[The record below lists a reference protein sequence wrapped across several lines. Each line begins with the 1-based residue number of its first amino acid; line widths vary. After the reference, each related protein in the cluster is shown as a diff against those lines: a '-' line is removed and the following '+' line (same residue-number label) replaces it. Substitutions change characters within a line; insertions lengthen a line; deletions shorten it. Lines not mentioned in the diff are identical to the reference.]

1 MIMEYRNFG
10 KTNFKPSALGFGCM
24 RFPQLPGEG
33 NEVDEVEATRMVRYA
48 IDQGVNYVDT
58 AWPYHGGQS
67 EVLVGKILQDGY
79 REKVAL
85 ATKMPSWLIEKVEDF
100 DYYFSAQLERLQTD
114 HIDFY
119 LLHALNQKHWDNY
132 LNLKVFDWVE
142 KQMAD
147 GKIRHIGFSFH
158 DEYPVF
164 EKILTGYDHWDF
176 CQIQYNYM
184 DVDYQAGERGLK
196 LASERGLGVVIMEP
210 LKGGKL
216 AIEVPP
222 APVKAVFDQAERTW
236 KPAEWALQWLWN
248 QVEVGL
254 VLSGMSTFEQVE
266 QNLVSASRSGIG
278 SLSASEVNTIEN
290 VRNAWQGLA
299 PVACTHC
306 EYCLPCPN
314 DVLIPQIFAIYNN
327 AMMYGEQERGQRTYE
342 SQIAEANQADACIE
356 CGECESLCPQHLT
369 IIDYLKDAHAYLSKA

>member
-1 MIMEYRNFG
+1 MEYRNFG

-33 NEVDEVEATRMVRYA
+33 NEVDEVEATRMVRHA

-79 REKVAL
+79 QEKVAL

-184 DVDYQAGERGLK
+184 DVDYQAGLRGLK
-196 LASERGLGVVIMEP
+196 MASERGLGVVIMEP

-248 QVEVGL
+248 QPEVGL

-278 SLSASEVNTIEN
+278 SLSASEVSTIEN

-342 SQIAEANQADACIE
+342 SQIAEVNQADACIE

>member
-1 MIMEYRNFG
+1 MEYRNFG
-10 KTNFKPSALGFGCM
+10 KTDFMTSALGFGCM
-24 RFPQLPGEG
+24 RLPQVPGE
-33 NEVDEVEATRMVRYA
+33 ESRIDEPEAARMVRHA
-48 IDQGVNYVDT
+48 IDQGVNYIDT
-58 AWPYHGGQS
+58 AWSYHGGQS
-67 EVLVGKILQDGY
+67 EVFLGKALQDGY

-85 ATKMPSWLIEKVEDF
+85 ATKMPSWLIEKQEDF
-100 DYYFSAQLERLQTD
+100 DQYFSTQLERLQTD

-132 LNLKVFDWVE
+132 LHLNVFDWVE

-184 DVDYQAGERGLK
+184 DVDYQAGQRGLQ

-222 APVKAVFDQAERTW
+222 APVKAVFDQTERPW

-248 QVEVGL
+248 QPEVGL

-266 QNLVSASRSGIG
+266 QNLASASRSGVG
-278 SLSASEVNTIEN
+278 SLTENEATVIEEA
-290 VRNAWQGLA
+290 RSAWQGLA

-314 DVLIPQIFAIYNN
+314 EVLIPQIFEIYNN
-327 AMMYGEQERGQRTYE
+327 AVMYDHQDRGQHTYQ
-342 SQIAEANQADACIE
+342 SQIAENNRADVCIE
-356 CGECESLCPQHLT
+356 CEVCESLCPQHLT
-369 IIDYLKDAHAYLSKA
+369 IINYLKDAHAYLSGG

>member
-1 MIMEYRNFG
+1 MEYRNFG

-24 RFPQLPGEG
+24 RLPQLPGEEG
-33 NEVDEVEATRMVRYA
+33 GIDEPEATRMVRYA
-48 IDQGVNYVDT
+48 IDKGVNYIDT
-58 AWPYHGGQS
+58 AWPYHSGQS
-67 EVLVGKILQDGY
+67 EVFLGRALQDGY
-79 REKVAL
+79 REKIAL
-85 ATKMPSWLIEKVEDF
+85 ATKMPSWLLEKQEDF
-100 DYYFSAQLERLQTD
+100 DRYFSAQLERLQTD

-119 LLHALNQKHWDNY
+119 LLHALNQGNWDTY
-132 LNLKVFDWVE
+132 LKLNLFDWAE
-142 KQMAD
+142 NQLAD
-147 GKIRHIGFSFH
+147 GKIRHLGFSFH

-196 LASERGLGVVIMEP
+196 QAAERGLGVVVMEP

-222 APVKAVFDQAERTW
+222 NPVKSVFDKAETPR

-248 QVEVGL
+248 QPEVGV

-266 QNLVSASRSGIG
+266 QNLASANHSGVG
-278 SLSASEVNTIEN
+278 SLSEDEVSTIEK
-290 VRNAWQGLA
+290 VRDAWQGLA

-306 EYCLPCPN
+306 EYCLPCPSG
-314 DVLIPQIFAIYNN
+314 VLIPQIFAIYNT
-327 AMMYGEQERGQRTYE
+327 AKMYDQQERGQNMYQN
-342 SQIAEANQADACIE
+342 QIPVDSQADACIE
-356 CGECESLCPQHLT
+356 CGTCESLCPQNLT
-369 IIDYLKDAHAYLSKA
+369 IIDYLKDAHAYLSER

>member
-1 MIMEYRNFG
+1 MEYRNFG

-147 GKIRHIGFSFH
+147 GKIRHIGISFH

>member
-10 KTNFKPSALGFGCM
+10 KTNFTPSALGFGCM

-142 KQMAD
+142 KQKAD

-158 DEYPVF
+158 DEFPVF

-196 LASERGLGVVIMEP
+196 MASERGLGVVVMEP
-210 LKGGKL
+210 LKGVKL

-248 QVEVGL
+248 QAEVGL

-278 SLSASEVNTIEN
+278 SLSLIEVRIIEEA
-290 VRNAWQGLA
+290 RNAWQGLA

-314 DVLIPQIFAIYNN
+314 DVLIPQIFEIYNN

>member
-1 MIMEYRNFG
+1 MEYRNFG

-142 KQMAD
+142 KQMVD

-164 EKILTGYDHWDF
+164 ERILTGYDHWDF

-184 DVDYQAGERGLK
+184 DVDYQAGLRGLK
-196 LASERGLGVVIMEP
+196 MASESGLGVVIMEP

-248 QVEVGL
+248 QPEVGL

-278 SLSASEVNTIEN
+278 SLSASEVSTIEN

-314 DVLIPQIFAIYNN
+314 EVLIPQIFAIYNN

-342 SQIAEANQADACIE
+342 SQIAEVNQADACIE

-369 IIDYLKDAHAYLSKA
+369 IIEYLKDAHAYLSKA

>member
-1 MIMEYRNFG
+1 MEYRNFG

-248 QVEVGL
+248 QPEVGL

-369 IIDYLKDAHAYLSKA
+369 IIDYLKDAHAYLSER

>member
-1 MIMEYRNFG
+1 MEYRNFG

-142 KQMAD
+142 KKMAD

-164 EKILTGYDHWDF
+164 ERILTGYDHWDF

-184 DVDYQAGERGLK
+184 DVDYQAGLRGLK
-196 LASERGLGVVIMEP
+196 IASERGLGVVVMEP

-248 QVEVGL
+248 QPEVGL

-278 SLSASEVNTIEN
+278 SLSASEVSTIEN

-299 PVACTHC
+299 PIACTHC

>member
-1 MIMEYRNFG
+1 MEYRNFG
-10 KTNFKPSALGFGCM
+10 RTNFKPSALGFGCM
-24 RFPQLPGEG
+24 RLPQTPGEDG
-33 NEVDEVEATRMVRYA
+33 GIDEHEATRMVRYA
-48 IDQGVNYVDT
+48 IDRGVNYFDT
-58 AWPYHGGQS
+58 AWSYHGGQS
-67 EVLVGKILQDGY
+67 EVFLGKALQDGY

-85 ATKMPSWLIEKVEDF
+85 ATKMPSWLVEKQEDF
-100 DYYFSAQLERLQTD
+100 DHYFSTQLERLLTD

-119 LLHALNQKHWDNY
+119 LLHTLNQNYWDTY
-132 LNLKVFDWVE
+132 CRLNVFDWAE
-142 KQMAD
+142 KQLAE
-147 GKIRHIGFSFH
+147 GRIRHLGFSFH

-184 DVDYQAGERGLK
+184 DTDYQAGERGLR
-196 LASERGLGVVIMEP
+196 LAAERGLGVVIMEP

-222 APVKAVFDQAERTW
+222 NPVKKVFDQAETPR

-248 QVEVGL
+248 QNEVGV

-266 QNLVSASRSGIG
+266 QNLVSASRSGVG
-278 SLSASEVNTIEN
+278 RLSADEVRIVEQA
-290 VRNAWQGLA
+290 RDAWQGLA

-306 EYCLPCPN
+306 EYCLPCPS

-327 AMMYGEQERGQRTYE
+327 AMMYEQQERGQRAYQ

-356 CGECESLCPQHLT
+356 CGTCESLCPQHLT
-369 IIDYLKDAHAYLSKA
+369 IIDYLKDAHAYLSER